1 MEDLSYPTPEDYQE
15 LEDYIMG
22 EAEEEFEDPIIML
35 GPNVHYMD
43 VSINNYTSDPCKNC
57 PNHPS
62 NGGSGICH
70 CILGNLV
77 TC

>member
-1 MEDLSYPTPEDYQE
+1 MRKIITEIIIEKDDNGNIFFNDKLIPPPNFNDFSNKPDYCQ
-15 LEDYIMG
+15 
-22 EAEEEFEDPIIML
+22 
-35 GPNVHYMD
+35 
-43 VSINNYTSDPCKNC
+43 SC

-70 CILGNLV
+70 CILGLPQV